1 MPQRLLVAT
10 RKGLF
15 ILDAADGWRAR
26 PPAFLGEP
34 VSAVLHD
41 PRDGTLYAAL
51 RLGHFGPK
59 LHRSEDGGASW
70 TELACPAFPPDPAN
84 PDAPAVDMV
93 WTLVAAGP
101 DRPGRILAGTLPAAL
116 FESDD
121 RGATWRLNAALHAVP
136 ERKDWQGGGY
146 DHAGLHTILL
156 HPADSARI
164 TLAISTGGVWRSDD
178 GGATWR
184 LTGKGLRADYM
195 PPERTFDLVM
205 QDVHRL
211 AASPAAPDIVWC
223 QHHCGIFRSDD
234 GGETFSPVAAAPSGF
249 GFGVAAHPTDG
260 ETAWFAPAVK
270 DELRVP
276 VEGRLVVTRT
286 GPGGVAPAGEGLPA
300 AGCYDLIYRHAL
312 AVDATGD
319 RLAIGSTTGNLWLG
333 EGGGAQWRA
342 LSANLPPIAAVAF
355 A

>member
-1 MPQRLLVAT
+1 MAQRPLVAT

-15 ILDAADGWRAR
+15 LLDEAEGWRAGT
-26 PPAFLGEP
+26 PAFLGEP

-41 PRDGTLYAAL
+41 ARDGALYAAL

-59 LHRSEDGGASW
+59 LHRSDDGGATW
-70 TELACPAFPPDPAN
+70 TELACPAFPPDPAA

-101 DRPGRILAGTLPAAL
+101 DTPGRLLAGTLPAAL

-121 RGATWRLNAALHAVP
+121 RGETWRLNDALHAVP
-136 ERKDWQGGGY
+136 ERAAWQGGGY

-156 HPADSARI
+156 HPADSRRI
-164 TLAISTGGVWRSDD
+164 TLAISTGGVWRSEDD
-178 GGATWR
+178 GASWR
-184 LTGKGLRADYM
+184 LTGRGLRADYM
-195 PPERTFDLVM
+195 PPERAFELVA

-234 GGETFSPVAAAPSGF
+234 GGESFAAVPAAPSGF
-249 GFGVAAHPTDG
+249 GFGVVAHPSDP
-260 ETAWFAPAVK
+260 ETAWFVPAVK

-276 VEGRLVVTRT
+276 VDGRLVVTRT
-286 GPGGVAPAGEGLPA
+286 GAGGVAPVGEGLPE
-300 AGCYDLIYRHAL
+300 AGCFDLIYRHAL
-312 AVDATGD
+312 AVDGTGE

-333 EGGGAQWRA
+333 EAGGARWRP
-342 LSANLPPIAAVAF
+342 LSAHLPPIAAVAF

>member
-15 ILDAADGWRAR
+15 TLHEADGWRAG

-59 LHRSEDGGASW
+59 LHRSEDGGATW
-70 TELACPAFPPDPAN
+70 TELPCPAFPPDPGN
-84 PDAPAVDMV
+84 PGAPAVDMA

-121 RGATWRLNAALHAVP
+121 RGATWRLNEALHAVP

-146 DHAGLHTILL
+146 DHAGLHTILV
-156 HPADSARI
+156 HPADSRRI

-184 LTGKGLRADYM
+184 LTGQGLRADYM
-195 PPERTFDLVM
+195 PPERALDLVV

-211 AASPAAPDIVWC
+211 DACAADPEVVWC
-223 QHHCGIFRSDD
+223 QHHCGIFRSED
-234 GGETFSPVAAAPSGF
+234 GGESFAPVAATPSGF
-249 GFGVAAHPTDG
+249 GFAVAAHPAMRDI
-260 ETAWFAPAVK
+260 AWFVPAVK

-276 VEGRLVVTRT
+276 VDGRLVVARA
-286 GPGGVAPAGEGLPA
+286 GAGGVAPIGRGLPE
-300 AGCYDLIYRHAL
+300 AGCYDLVYRHAL
-312 AVDATGD
+312 AVDGAGE

-333 EGGGAQWRA
+333 EAGGAQWRA